1 MPFIHVTLGRAIA
14 PQERDALAADL
25 TQAIASLLGKRREVT
40 AVLIDVAAP
49 TAWYVDGAPT
59 PADETPAHVDMFIT
73 AGSNE
78 AGEKA
83 QMIAATQAA
92 LMARLGTMPLASYV
106 VIHEIDAGDWG
117 YGGQTQAA
125 RRLSG
130 NRL

>member
-14 PQERDALAADL
+14 PPLRDALAADL
-25 TQAIASLLGKRREVT
+25 TQAIATLLGKRREVT
-40 AVLIDVAAP
+40 AVLIDMAAPSAWYVAGAP
-49 TAWYVDGAPT
+49 TA
-59 PADETPAHVDMFIT
+59 ADETPVQVDIYIT

-83 QMIAATQAA
+83 QMIAATHAA
-92 LMARLGTMPLASYV
+92 LLARLGKLPLASYV
-106 VIHEIDAGDWG
+106 IIHEIAAGDWG